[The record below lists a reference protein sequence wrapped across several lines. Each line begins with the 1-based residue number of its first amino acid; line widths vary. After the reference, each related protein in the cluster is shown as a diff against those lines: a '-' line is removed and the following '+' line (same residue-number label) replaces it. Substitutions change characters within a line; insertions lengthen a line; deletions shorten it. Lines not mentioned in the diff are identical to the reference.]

1 MIKIKIGSI
10 DMYGLNGR
18 NLHPMKSDEGKT
30 GELVEARREIF
41 SDCDCGIAT
50 GSFDRNCPGCAGSGF
65 YPVIFML
72 VDLPD
77 GRTIELAEYEVEE
90 MKVSEE

>member
-1 MIKIKIGSI
+1 MIKVKIGTI

-18 NLHPMKSDEGKT
+18 ELHPEKSDAGKT

-41 SDCDCGIAT
+41 SDCSCGIDT
-50 GSFDRNCPGCAGSGF
+50 GSFDRNCPGCAGSGS
-65 YPVIFML
+65 YPMVFML

-77 GRTIELAEYEVEE
+77 GRTIELAEYEVESL
-90 MKVSEE
+90 KVAA